1 MSLLISS
8 LAGGNTGNVKW
19 PLLLRGWAAWVRGLN
34 PEAGAV
40 PSSQGA
46 MGSSKTHSLNDKIK
60 VKFPKKRF
68 TGAVSI
74 IGKGKEKKKPTK
86 HPEQSKRTLK
96 RENGYMRVECSNMD
110 LHHIMMSEK

>member
-1 MSLLISS
+1 MPLLISS
-8 LAGGNTGNVKW
+8 LAGGNSGDMKW

-46 MGSSKTHSLNDKIK
+46 VGSSKTHSLNDKIK
-60 VKFPKKRF
+60 VKFPKKEIHRSRIHYRE
-68 TGAVSI
+68 GER
-74 IGKGKEKKKPTK
+74 GKKNAK

-96 RENGYMRVECSNMD
+96 KENGHMRVES
-110 LHHIMMSEK
+110 

>member
-8 LAGGNTGNVKW
+8 LAGGNTGDVKW

-46 MGSSKTHSLNDKIK
+46 VGSSKTHSLNGKIK

-68 TGAVSI
+68 TGAIFI
-74 IGKGKEKKKPTK
+74 IGKGKGKKNPQNTQNS
-86 HPEQSKRTLK
+86 PKRTLK
-96 RENGYMRVECSNMD
+96 RENGSMRVES
-110 LHHIMMSEK
+110 

>member
-74 IGKGKEKKKPTK
+74 IGKGKEKKKTHKTPRTVQTYFK
-86 HPEQSKRTLK
+86 KRK
-96 RENGYMRVECSNMD
+96 WIYEGRV
-110 LHHIMMSEK
+110 

>member
-8 LAGGNTGNVKW
+8 LAGGNTGDVKW

-46 MGSSKTHSLNDKIK
+46 VGSSKTHSLNGKIK

-68 TGAVSI
+68 TGAIFI

-86 HPEQSKRTLK
+86 HPEQSQTYFKKRK
-96 RENGYMRVECSNMD
+96 WIYEGRV
-110 LHHIMMSEK
+110 IATWIPIT

>member
-60 VKFPKKRF
+60 VKFPKRD
-68 TGAVSI
+68 SQ
-74 IGKGKEKKKPTK
+74 EPY
-86 HPEQSKRTLK
+86 PL
-96 RENGYMRVECSNMD
+96 
-110 LHHIMMSEK
+110 

>member
-8 LAGGNTGNVKW
+8 LAGGNTGNVKR

-74 IGKGKEKKKPTK
+74 IGKGKKKKTHKTPRTVQTYFK
-86 HPEQSKRTLK
+86 KRK
-96 RENGYMRVECSNMD
+96 WIYEGRV
-110 LHHIMMSEK
+110 